1 MIRRFS
7 FVLLALAALS
17 LPTVPPA
24 AIAKPPVA
32 HAATKEC
39 TVYVTRTGHNYHKAR
54 CSSLRYSRRAMTRA
68 AAIAAGYTACKRCGG
83 SDCE

>member
-7 FVLLALAALS
+7 LVLLALAALS
-17 LPTVPPA
+17 LPLAPTPA
-24 AIAKPPVA
+24 LAKPPVA
-32 HAATKEC
+32 HTATKEC
-39 TVYVTRTGHNYHKAR
+39 TVYVTRTGHKYHKAW

-68 AAIAAGYTACKRCGG
+68 AAIAAGYTACRRCGG